1 MNRKVTAA
9 TVRALAPDRPATP
22 ASTTLAPA
30 VAAAAP
36 PVDRPADVAAVD
48 ALRRR
53 LASGTARDHVVL
65 DFLEDDLREARTAL
79 AGVASWL
86 ANVEI
91 ALGEGS
97 PSKYQILALALGGKP
112 TDRIDEL
119 TSALASV
126 RRRLAQVAARM

>member
-1 MNRKVTAA
+1 MNRKAS
-9 TVRALAPDRPATP
+9 LAVLRPAP
-22 ASTTLAPA
+22 GEREIAPA
-30 VAAAAP
+30 APAAVPAVPANVAA
-36 PVDRPADVAAVD
+36 PAGAGDGAVD

-53 LASGTARDHVVL
+53 LGGGTSREHVVL

-79 AGVASWL
+79 TGVAAWL

-112 TDRIDEL
+112 GDRVEEL
-119 TSALASV
+119 SSALASV